1 MFGNRSPGFCTRGRT
16 RKQTVPGAE
25 PGPFTVHF
33 YAQRIP
39 RVNSIAGRMLPFG
52 VGFGPVVKLIAEGN
66 GNGFVVVGFVTKQ
79 FGYAVKFG
87 LIRNVTGLNTSAVR
101 HAIGQFSP
109 G

>member
-1 MFGNRSPGFCTRGRT
+1 
-16 RKQTVPGAE
+16 
-25 PGPFTVHF
+25 
-33 YAQRIP
+33 
-39 RVNSIAGRMLPFG
+39 MLPFG